1 MPSAAAAASGK
12 GNTTKDIESVSEKLV
27 SDLKVTMDDHLKLRI
42 FYDHE
47 KDQRSYNYLQEGNK
61 KPSEEGLPWNLRS
74 RPTTCKTGCGRLT
87 PVMQQSQKGI
97 DGKASGSSTWLQRPK
112 FLATLSNE
120 EIETDFLLLTGAK
133 PSRRPKKRSR
143 SLQKQFH
150 VFMVKIEERTQVKVL
165 QIWRAIMNKRGR

>member
-1 MPSAAAAASGK
+1 
-12 GNTTKDIESVSEKLV
+12 
-27 SDLKVTMDDHLKLRI
+27 MDDHLKLRI

-150 VFMVKIEERTQVKVL
+150 RFFPGSWPTELISEKYKVHEHPEP
-165 QIWRAIMNKRGR
+165 KSGC